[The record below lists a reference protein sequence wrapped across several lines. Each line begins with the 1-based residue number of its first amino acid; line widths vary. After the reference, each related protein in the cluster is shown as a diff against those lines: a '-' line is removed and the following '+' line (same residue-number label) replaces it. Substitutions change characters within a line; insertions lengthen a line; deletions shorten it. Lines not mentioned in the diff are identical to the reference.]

1 MKSLL
6 SILSYLVF
14 ALLTTPG
21 CAELA
26 QLDIPGDTGAA
37 TANVLGE
44 IRNVDSR
51 SRQIEIHSDAGR
63 TWDVQYDNQTRVVY
77 HQRDYAVSNL
87 EPGDYV
93 EVSTEQDRDGRLFA
107 DVVMVKE
114 SVQERGGAVP
124 QRGGSS
130 RNRAS
135 RLDRLEGTVETIDS
149 QRGRFEVR
157 DRDNRTVVV
166 SLQYNPPR
174 SVSDRFDRLREGDNV
189 RMEGRFLNQDRFEL
203 ESFVPAS

>member
-1 MKSLL
+1 MKSFLRL
-6 SILSYLVF
+6 FSYLVF
-14 ALLTTPG
+14 ALLTAPA

-26 QLDIPGDTGAA
+26 QLDIPGNSGAP
-37 TANVLGE
+37 TADVVGE
-44 IRNVDSR
+44 IRNVDTR
-51 SRQIEIHSDAGR
+51 SRQIDIRTDTGR
-63 TWDVQYDNQTRVVY
+63 TRDVQYDSQTRVVY
-77 HQRDYAVSNL
+77 RQRDYGVSNL

-93 EVSTEQDRDGRLFA
+93 AVSTQQDRDGRLFA
-107 DVVMVKE
+107 DVVMVRE
-114 SVQERGGAVP
+114 SVQERGGSVP
-124 QRGGSS
+124 QRGGSG
-130 RNRAS
+130 RDRVS
-135 RLDRLEGTVETIDS
+135 RLDNLEGTVETIDS